1 MNMKNYRET
10 YIRKAEIAQLIL
22 LHQLYQQKN
31 SRHLIFQGGTALR
44 WCYGGSRFSEDLDF
58 VTSLAPK
65 AVTALIG
72 PAMKGAQNL
81 MIAHFGA
88 GTLDLRDKSTRG
100 GAVKCFADFRPEAA
114 REKISV
120 KLEFESLAPD
130 KKPDIQN
137 IVLSSLGSVAYLAAS
152 GEFRVPRANT
162 VIVAETPEEI
172 LSDKVRALLERHY
185 LKGRD
190 FFDLWHLYTAL
201 KTAPDVQM
209 IERKWTFYQAD
220 FVARRSFAF
229 FIKPSKDEKE
239 LMLEAIEQDLSR
251 FLPPEVLDVHRRQQY
266 AGFLEAVRSL
276 FIDLQNKGL
285 RSP

>member
-1 MNMKNYRET
+1 MKNYREN

-31 SRHLIFQGGTALR
+31 SRHLFFQGGTALR

-58 VTSLAPK
+58 VTALAPE
-65 AVTALIG
+65 AVAALLG
-72 PAMKGAQNL
+72 TVMKSSQNL

-88 GTLDLRDKSTRG
+88 GALTLRDKSTRG
-100 GAVKCFADFRPEAA
+100 GAVKCFADFRPEGA

-120 KLEFESLAPD
+120 KMEFESLAPG
-130 KKPDIQN
+130 KTPDVQN
-137 IVLSSLGSVAYLAAS
+137 IVLSSLGSVAGLAAS

-172 LSDKVRALLERHY
+172 LSDKVRALLERRY

-190 FFDLWHLYTAL
+190 FFDLWHLYSVL
-201 KTAPDVQM
+201 KTMPDVKI

-220 FVARRSFAF
+220 FVARRSFPF
-229 FIKPSKDEKE
+229 FITPSKEEKA

-251 FLPPEVLDVHRRQQY
+251 FLPPEVLDVHRGQQY

-276 FIDLQNKGL
+276 FSDLQNRGL
-285 RSP
+285 CSP